1 VLREFLRSR
10 EQLLLSHKQPPQA
23 TQDILK

>member
-1 VLREFLRSR
+1 VLREFLRRR

-23 TQDILK
+23 TGDVFK